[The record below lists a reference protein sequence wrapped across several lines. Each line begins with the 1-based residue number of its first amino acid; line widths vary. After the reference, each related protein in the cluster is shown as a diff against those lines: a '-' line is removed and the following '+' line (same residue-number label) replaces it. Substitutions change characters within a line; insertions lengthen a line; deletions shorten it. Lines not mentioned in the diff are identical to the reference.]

1 MILHAQQHK
10 PNLERFHEAD
20 MAMHLMRMAR
30 EGYGITW
37 LPESAVEDELA
48 TGKLVRA
55 GDESWTAELEIWSFR
70 SISNTNQTML
80 ELWRS
85 LEKDVR

>member
-1 MILHAQQHK
+1 
-10 PNLERFHEAD
+10 
-20 MAMHLMRMAR
+20 MHLMRMAR